1 MRTEKEQRKQVEQK
15 RIIKSIMYK
24 RCLLIHLL
32 FLCFV
37 SFREDGVLDV
47 CVVER
52 MCVDVCVGEEV
63 LRCK

>member
-1 MRTEKEQRKQVEQK
+1 
-15 RIIKSIMYK
+15 MYK

-52 MCVDVCVGEEV
+52 LCVDVCVGEEV
-63 LRCK
+63 LRCKIKYNGVNIVYCECNGHK